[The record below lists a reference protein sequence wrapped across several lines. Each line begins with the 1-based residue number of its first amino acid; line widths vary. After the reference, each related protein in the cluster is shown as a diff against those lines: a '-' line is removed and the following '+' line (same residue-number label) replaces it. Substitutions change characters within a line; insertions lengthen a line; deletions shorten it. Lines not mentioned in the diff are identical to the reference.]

1 MFGASSCP
9 GRALRVLGLLPVDWE
24 WEVVAA
30 AYWWYAQL
38 TKIAIPK
45 TKKCLLALN
54 IQNFGS
60 KLHVSVP
67 RGQMEPHESMF
78 STRKRCLTGS
88 LIWKSFTP
96 SPPKNGHFWPIW
108 SPETAIFAPKY
119 AFFGTYR
126 PCWLI
131 WYPAGWLVGSCGAGA
146 VSRKTPIHFLGPRG
160 ALYYLWLTRPQWK
173 IWIPCIKAGMP
184 HELSE
189 EGGGVQNSSTLLRSE
204 ER

>member
-108 SPETAIFAPKY
+108 SPA
-119 AFFGTYR
+119 R
-126 PCWLI
+126 PNNNANEVF
-131 WYPAGWLVGSCGAGA
+131 WYQNFVI
-146 VSRKTPIHFLGPRG
+146 KTFPPS
-160 ALYYLWLTRPQWK
+160 PQK
-173 IWIPCIKAGMP
+173 IGILAQKQPNLA
-184 HELSE
+184 
-189 EGGGVQNSSTLLRSE
+189 
-204 ER
+204 